1 MSTIARTM
9 NQGLFP
15 VRVDPIKS
23 VEQEAE
29 FSGSIQVSKLERL
42 QNFLQD
48 DSGEAQVEIQ
58 FGHDQQGTSLLRGQC
73 QAQVRM
79 TCQRC
84 MNPVDVELSTN
95 FELGIVFSD
104 EQAKHLPKQYEP
116 VIAERDD
123 LVLLP
128 VIEDELI
135 LSLPMYAYHAECDDN
150 ELVAKAEEMKPE
162 PVETEAPNNPFS
174 VLEQLKK

>member
-1 MSTIARTM
+1 MIPRTM

-15 VRVDPIKS
+15 VRVDPLKS
-23 VEQEAE
+23 VDEEAVY
-29 FSGSIQVSKLERL
+29 SGIINVSALERL
-42 QNFLQD
+42 QGFLQD
-48 DSGEAQVEIQ
+48 NSGQSQVEIK
-58 FGHDQQGTSLLRGQC
+58 FGHDEQGTPLLRGQC

-84 MNPVDVELSTN
+84 MNPVDVDLSTD
-95 FELGIVFSD
+95 FELGIAFSD

-123 LVLLP
+123 LELLP

-135 LSLPMYAYHAECDDN
+135 LSLPMYAYHAQCDEN
-150 ELVAKAEEMKPE
+150 ELVEKVEKIDPV

>member
-1 MSTIARTM
+1 MIPRTM

-15 VRVDPIKS
+15 VRVDTLKS
-23 VEQEAE
+23 IDLETVY
-29 FSGSIQVSKLERL
+29 SGSIEVSKLERL
-42 QNFLQD
+42 QDFLQD
-48 DSGEAQVEIQ
+48 ESGQTQVEIQ
-58 FGHDQQGTSLLRGQC
+58 FGRDEQGTALLRGQC

-84 MNPVDVELSTN
+84 MNPVDVELSTD
-95 FELGIVFSD
+95 FELGIAFSD

-116 VIAERDD
+116 IIAERDD
-123 LVLLP
+123 LELLP

-135 LSLPMYAYHAECDDN
+135 LSLPMYAYHAQCDEN
-150 ELVAKAEEMKPE
+150 ELVAKAEVVKPV

>member
-1 MSTIARTM
+1 MRIIPRTM

-15 VRVDPIKS
+15 VRVDTLQS
-23 VEQEAE
+23 VDKGTVY
-29 FSGSIQVSKLERL
+29 SGSIDVSELERL
-42 QNFLQD
+42 QDFLQD
-48 DSGEAQVEIQ
+48 KRGQSQVEIK
-58 FGHDQQGTSLLRGQC
+58 FGRDEQGIPLLSGHC

-84 MNPVDVELSTN
+84 MNPVEVELSTD
-95 FELGIVFSD
+95 FELGIAFSD

-116 VIAERDD
+116 VIAERNDIE
-123 LVLLP
+123 LLP

-135 LSLPMYAYHAECDDN
+135 LSLPMYAYHTECDEN
-150 ELVAKAEEMKPE
+150 ELVTKAEEVVPV

>member
-15 VRVDPIKS
+15 VRVDPLKS
-23 VEQEAE
+23 VEQEVE
-29 FSGSIQVSKLERL
+29 LQGSIAVSKLERL
-42 QNFLQD
+42 QDYLQD
-48 DSGEAQVEIQ
+48 ESGEAQVEIK
-58 FGHDQQGTSLLRGQC
+58 FGRDEQGTSLLRGLC

-84 MNPVDVELSTN
+84 MNPVEVELNTS
-95 FELGIVFSD
+95 FELGVVFSD

-116 VIAERDD
+116 VIAEHES
-123 LVLLP
+123 LELLP

-135 LSLPMYAYHAECDDN
+135 LSLPMYAYHTACEDN
-150 ELVAKAEEMKPE
+150 DLVVEEAEESL

-174 VLEQLKK
+174 VLEQLKKK

>member
-1 MSTIARTM
+1 MRIIPRTM

-15 VRVDPIKS
+15 VRVETLKS
-23 VEQEAE
+23 VDQEAV
-29 FSGSIQVSKLERL
+29 FSGSVAISELERL
-42 QNFLQD
+42 QDFLQD
-48 DSGEAQVEIQ
+48 ESGQSQVEIK
-58 FGHDQQGTSLLRGQC
+58 FGRDEQGIPLLSGQC

-84 MNPVDVELSTN
+84 MNPVEVELSTD

-135 LSLPMYAYHAECDDN
+135 LSLPMYAYHTQCDEN
-150 ELVAKAEEMKPE
+150 ELVAEEVVPV

>member
-1 MSTIARTM
+1 M

-15 VRVDPIKS
+15 VRVDPLKS
-23 VEQEAE
+23 VEQKAVY
-29 FSGSIQVSKLERL
+29 SGSIAVSKLERL
-42 QNFLQD
+42 QDYLQD
-48 DSGEAQVEIQ
+48 NSGEAQVEIQ
-58 FGHDQQGTSLLRGQC
+58 FEHDEQGIALLRGQC
-73 QAQVRM
+73 QSQVRM

-84 MNPVDVELSTN
+84 MNPVEVSLTTE

-116 VIAERDD
+116 IIANPDGLE
-123 LVLLP
+123 LLP

-135 LSLPMYAYHAECDDN
+135 LSLPMYAYHTQCEEND
-150 ELVAKAEEMKPE
+150 LVQAEEAEPE
-162 PVETEAPNNPFS
+162 PVETEARENPFS